1 MTTLQLTGR
10 GNAGAN
16 LASSFGAASAV
27 VIAGVLATW
36 IFVKRDAVE
45 TTGAIL
51 EQETHVSAQPVNAKP
66 ATGSLLEQAEIAFA
80 AGRIIE
86 PEFDN
91 ALNYYLSL
99 LATEPDNA
107 DAIQGVDRVVTYLQ
121 NQAEGAI
128 FQSDWDSA
136 RAYAAVILNVRPN
149 DPRARDLR
157 ARADRLEQIET
168 LTARALDQFSRG
180 NLVSPKDNNATA
192 SYRAILELDPAN
204 ALAQQGL
211 HSIVQR
217 LIANAQSATFA
228 GEQEKAQKFLAE
240 ARAIDPKATGL
251 TEVEKASRQV
261 KRAAEDSNQQSD
273 LLAAAQALQADRL
286 MPPATPN
293 AFDLFTAVLARDPES
308 EAAKRGIALVQD
320 ALLDRT
326 AALVAAGSL
335 EQAGVLLGQATV
347 AHADSARIA
356 QLRGDLKYRRRLQDA
371 REGRFDRHYTVSEL
385 SVRNQVAPNY
395 PRTAAARKLDG
406 WVELEFTVTE
416 SGDVRDAKV
425 SQSSAPLFEGS
436 ALAAISRWR
445 FDPVLEDGRPV
456 PVRVA
461 VKFNFKG

>member
-1 MTTLQLTGR
+1 MTTAQLTGPSDTQS
-10 GNAGAN
+10 N
-16 LASSFGAASAV
+16 LASSFGMASAV

-36 IFVKRDAVE
+36 VFVKQDAVVTPE
-45 TTGAIL
+45 TMI
-51 EQETHVSAQPVNAKP
+51 EQESHISAAPLNTKP
-66 ATGSLLEQAEIAFA
+66 TSGSLLEQADIAFA

-99 LATEPDNA
+99 LATESDNA
-107 DAIQGVDRVVTYLQ
+107 DAIQGVERVVTYLQ

-136 RAYAAVILNVRPN
+136 RAYATVILNVRP
-149 DPRARDLR
+149 DDAGGRDLR
-157 ARADRLEQIET
+157 SRADRLEQIET
-168 LTARALDQFSRG
+168 LTARALNQFSRG
-180 NLVSPKDNNATA
+180 NLVSPKGNNATA

-211 HSIVQR
+211 HSIAQR

-228 GEQEKAQKFLAE
+228 GEQDKAQKFVAD
-240 ARAIDPKATGL
+240 ARAIDPTASGL
-251 TEVEKASRQV
+251 AEVEKATKQV
-261 KRAAEDSNQQSD
+261 RRITEDSKQQDD

-293 AFDLFTAVLARDPES
+293 AYDLFAAILERDSES

-320 ALLDRT
+320 ALLDRA
-326 AALVAAGSL
+326 AALVTAGSL
-335 EQAGVLLGQATV
+335 DQAGILLTQATD
-347 AHADSARIA
+347 AHADAARIKA
-356 QLRGDLKYRRRLQDA
+356 LRGELKHQRRMLDA
-371 REGRFDRHYTVSEL
+371 REGRFDRHYAVSEL
-385 SVRNQVAPNY
+385 SVINQVAPSY
-395 PRTAAARKLDG
+395 PRTAAARKIDG
-406 WVELEFTVTE
+406 WVALEFTVTE

-425 SQSSAPLFEGS
+425 TESSMPLFEGS
-436 ALAAISRWR
+436 ALAAIARWR
-445 FDPVLEDGRPV
+445 FEPVVEDGRPV

>member
-1 MTTLQLTGR
+1 M
-10 GNAGAN
+10 
-16 LASSFGAASAV
+16 V
-27 VIAGVLATW
+27 
-36 IFVKRDAVE
+36 
-45 TTGAIL
+45 
-51 EQETHVSAQPVNAKP
+51 EQETHVNAAPMGARP

-107 DAIQGVDRVVTYLQ
+107 DAAQGVDRVVTYLQ

-136 RAYAAVILNVRPN
+136 RAYATVIMNVRPN
-149 DPRARDLR
+149 DTRGRELR
-157 ARADRLEQIET
+157 ARADRLEQIEA

-180 NLVSPKDNNATA
+180 NLVTPKDNNATA

-204 ALAQQGL
+204 TLAQQGL

-228 GEQEKAQKFLAE
+228 GAQDKAQKFVAE
-240 ARAIDPKATGL
+240 ARAIDPTANGL
-251 TEVEKASRQV
+251 VEVEKATKQV
-261 KRAAEDSNQQSD
+261 RRITEDSNQQSD

-293 AFDLFTAVLARDPES
+293 AFDLFTAVLGRDPDS

-320 ALLDRT
+320 ALLDR
-326 AALVAAGSL
+326 AESLVTAGSL
-335 EQAGVLLGQATV
+335 EQAGILLAQASA
-347 AHADSARIA
+347 AHADAARIN
-356 QLRGDLKYRRRLQDA
+356 QLRGDLKYQRRLQDA
-371 REGRFDRHYTVSEL
+371 REGRFDRHYAVSEL
-385 SVRNQVAPNY
+385 TVTNEVAPSY
-395 PRTAAARKLDG
+395 PKSAAARRLEG
-406 WVELEFTVTE
+406 WVELEFTVTV
-416 SGDVRDAKV
+416 SGEVRDAKV
-425 SQSSAPLFEGS
+425 TESSAPLFEGS
-436 ALAAISRWR
+436 ALAAITRWR
-445 FDPVLEDGRPV
+445 FTPVLEDGRPV